1 MKTKYV
7 KLEDVRALLNK
18 LNSEPAYQ
26 HEDEDFYSGVCAVEC
41 ELDSLYTIELV
52 ESAFEAE
59 WVPTYEGFLGT
70 DYQCSNCGDLA
81 DEGNSG
87 HHNVLTEF
95 CPHCGCKMR
104 VKED

>member
-7 KLEDVRALLNK
+7 KFEDVLNILRTRRVNTRSAEISHELEHC
-18 LNSEPAYQ
+18 LNR
-26 HEDEDFYSGVCAVEC
+26 VKR
-41 ELDSLYTIELV
+41 LYTVELV
-52 ESAFEAE
+52 EEAFEAE

-81 DEGNSG
+81 DDGNNG